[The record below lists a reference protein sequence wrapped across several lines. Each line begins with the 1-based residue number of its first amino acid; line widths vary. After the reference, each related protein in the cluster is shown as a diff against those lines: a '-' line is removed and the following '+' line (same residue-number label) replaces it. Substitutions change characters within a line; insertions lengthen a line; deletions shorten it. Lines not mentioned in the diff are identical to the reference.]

1 MNKNKFEL
9 NPTFNEFSTLIPLRG
24 GSKGI
29 PRKNLRILKNKPL
42 YSYVAESSLKAGIN
56 TFIST
61 EDKEIMNNCHTYYPN
76 INILPRP
83 LELATDTASTESVV
97 SHFLSSVENTNHI
110 ILLQATS
117 PLTSSLDIQ
126 SAISLYLD
134 NGCKP
139 LVSVVNQHFFLWS
152 KEGKALNY
160 NPFDRPRRQ
169 EWDGLY
175 IENGAIYIFSR
186 EYFLNNG
193 SRCNDSSTLYIMQTK
208 TLFELDTYEDM
219 QIISGLL

>member
-29 PRKNLRILKNKPL
+29 PRKNLMILKNKPL
-42 YSYVAESSLKAGIN
+42 YSYVAESSLKAGIK

-61 EDKEIMNNCHTYYPN
+61 EDQEIMTNCQSYYPD
-76 INILPRP
+76 INILRRP
-83 LELATDTASTESVV
+83 NDLATDTASTESVV
-97 SHFLSSVENTNHI
+97 THFLSSIENTNHI

-126 SAISLYLD
+126 SAISKYLD

-152 KEGKALNY
+152 KDGKALNY
-160 NPFDRPRRQ
+160 DPFQRPRRQ
-169 EWDGLY
+169 EWEGLY

-186 EYFLNNG
+186 EYFLDNG
-193 SRCNDSSTLYIMQTK
+193 SRCNDRSTLYLMQTQ
-208 TLFELDTYEDM
+208 TLFELDTNDDLK
-219 QIISGLL
+219 IISALL